1 MGTLFAGFCLESR
14 PLHAFGEN
22 ALPRGHRF
30 ANNALM
36 GYEDRDYYRD
46 RPRLEFSGAMGRGT
60 LTLMIIIGAG
70 FFAAVVL
77 SNTLSFTDERWLNLV
92 FVGDEEG
99 AGGARLAYAGFVLT
113 GRDVAPWVN
122 AYTLQPWKVLTSW
135 LVEPSLFVMV
145 MSLLGAYFVGRA
157 MEDLLG
163 TKRLL
168 LAVFALSVISA
179 LLASLVDPVLVPRRL
194 SIIMGMQ
201 AALLGLM
208 TPLCWLY
215 PKDQLIL
222 SFPARKFIAVLI
234 IILLVVNVLL
244 ALTSSESVILSPT
257 QPTFAVLAAA
267 GFTQFLSMKG
277 RLPRLGGEADD
288 RASWGKPM
296 YRPDEEGE
304 PKKRGI
310 GSFFSR
316 REEPEAEEDDR
327 AAEKAE
333 KQKVDALLEK
343 ISKKG
348 IDSLSRAEREF
359 LDNQSKRMKK

>member
-1 MGTLFAGFCLESR
+1 M
-14 PLHAFGEN
+14 
-22 ALPRGHRF
+22 LPRKRRF
-30 ANNALM
+30 ANNAHM

-46 RPRLEFSGAMGRGT
+46 RPRLEFSGVMGRGT
-60 LTLMIIIGAG
+60 LTLLIIIGAG
-70 FFAAVVL
+70 YFAAVVL
-77 SNTLSFTDERWLNLV
+77 GNTLSFTDVEWLRAV
-92 FVGDEEG
+92 FVDHDE
-99 AGGARLAYAGFVLT
+99 ASGGAKLTYAGFVLT

-122 AYTLQPWKVLTSW
+122 SYTLQPWKVLTSW
-135 LVEPSLFVMV
+135 LVEPSLFSMV
-145 MSLLGAYFVGRA
+145 MALIVAYFIGRA

-163 TKRLL
+163 ARRLI
-168 LAVFALSVISA
+168 LAVFALSVVSA
-179 LLASLVDPVLVPRRL
+179 LLASLLDPLLFQSRL
-194 SIIMGMQ
+194 SVIMGTH

-222 SFPARKFIAVLI
+222 SFPARKFMAVLI
-234 IILLVVNVLL
+234 VVLLAVNVLL
-244 ALTSSESVILSPT
+244 ALSSGETVILSPT

-296 YRPDEEGE
+296 YRPDEEVE
-304 PKKRGI
+304 PKKRGF

-316 REEPEAEEDDR
+316 REEPEPEQDER
-327 AAEKAE
+327 TSEKAE

-348 IDSLSRAEREF
+348 IDSLSRAEKEF
-359 LDNQSKRMKK
+359 LDSQSKRMKK